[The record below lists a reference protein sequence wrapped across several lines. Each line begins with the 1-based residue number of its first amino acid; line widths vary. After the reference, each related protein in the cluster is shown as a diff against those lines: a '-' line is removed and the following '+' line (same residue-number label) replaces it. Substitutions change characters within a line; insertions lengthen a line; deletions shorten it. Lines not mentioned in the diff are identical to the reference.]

1 MHQIVHAVYL
11 FAFTHLV
18 FVHALLKRCAMHIY
32 LDFSI
37 LLAVHLNQGVF
48 SRVRRKILPITPVIL
63 CLVLKLF
70 LKVLDSILDLFEV
83 IKFMLSRFPL
93 NLD

>member
-1 MHQIVHAVYL
+1 
-11 FAFTHLV
+11 
-18 FVHALLKRCAMHIY
+18 MHIY

-37 LLAVHLNQGVF
+37 LLTVHLNQGVF
-48 SRVRRKILPITPVIL
+48 SRVRSKILPVTPVIL

-70 LKVLDSILDLFEV
+70 LKVLDSILDLFEL
-83 IKFMLSRFPL
+83 IQFMLSRLPL